1 MRMVDIDDFIEDQ
14 LSVIDASVVNL
25 LQGWGYT
32 EGERLAD
39 GILESIY
46 DSLRQVSEEMPE
58 SFAQA
63 RSNLVLSVA
72 VFIAEFGLPMDDAER
87 ALIEAADSYIG
98 ELESGG
104 PYGKLEKLFGQA
116 LTAWR
121 AEQ

>member
-1 MRMVDIDDFIEDQ
+1 MVMIDGFLEDQ
-14 LSVIDASVVNL
+14 MGTIDASVVSL
-25 LQGWGYT
+25 LHGCGY
-32 EGERLAD
+32 EDSERLDD

-104 PYGKLEKLFGQA
+104 PYGKPEKIFGQA

>member
-1 MRMVDIDDFIEDQ
+1 MRMVMIDDFLEDQ
-14 LSVIDASVVNL
+14 MSIIDASVVNL
-25 LQGWGYT
+25 LHAWGYM
-32 EGERLAD
+32 EGERIAD
-39 GILESIY
+39 GVLGSAH
-46 DSLRQVSEEMPE
+46 DSLRRISEEMPE

>member
-1 MRMVDIDDFIEDQ
+1 MRMVDIDDFLEDQ
-14 LSVIDASVVNL
+14 LSVLDASVVNL
-25 LQGWGYT
+25 LHAWGYM

-46 DSLRQVSEEMPE
+46 DSLRQVSEEVPE

-87 ALIEAADSYIG
+87 SLIECADKYLG
-98 ELESGG
+98 DLESGG

>member
-1 MRMVDIDDFIEDQ
+1 MRMVDIENFFVDQ
-14 LSVIDASVVNL
+14 LSVLDSSVTNL
-25 LQGWGYT
+25 LHAWGYA
-32 EGERLAD
+32 EGDRLNERALGSAH
-39 GILESIY
+39 
-46 DSLRQVSEEMPE
+46 DSLRRISEEMPE

>member
-1 MRMVDIDDFIEDQ
+1 MRMVDIEDFFVDQ

-25 LQGWGYT
+25 LHAWGYM
-32 EGERLAD
+32 EGERIAD
-39 GILESIY
+39 GVLGSAH
-46 DSLRQVSEEMPE
+46 DSLRLISGETPAT
-58 SFAQA
+58 FADA
-63 RSNLVLSVA
+63 RNDLVLSVA
-72 VFIAEFGLPMDDAER
+72 VLIAEFGLPMDDAER